1 VKGQEDGTGFDACR
15 LSMHPHYLVA
25 IRINGESID
34 VHAPSV

>member
-1 VKGQEDGTGFDACR
+1 